1 MALLTIKVP
10 QNAKS
15 RITKFVKELGGEV
28 ISVKRESSDAKK
40 EVLLKEI
47 EQGLSEVKQ
56 IRAGKTKS
64 YTMADLLRE
73 EQ

>member
-15 RITKFVKELGGEV
+15 RLTEFVKELGGEV
-28 ISVKRESSDAKK
+28 ISVKRELPDSKK
-40 EVLLKEI
+40 EELLNEI

-56 IRAGKTKS
+56 IRAGKTKP
-64 YTMADLLRE
+64 YTIADLLRE

>member
-10 QNAKS
+10 ANAKS
-15 RITKFVKELGGEV
+15 RIAEFVKELGGEV

-40 EVLLKEI
+40 EMVLKEI
-47 EQGLSEVKQ
+47 EQGLSEVQQ

>member
-15 RITKFVKELGGEV
+15 RVTEFVKELGGEV

-56 IRAGKTKS
+56 VRAGKTQS

-73 EQ
+73 E

>member
-28 ISVKRESSDAKK
+28 ISVKRESSNTKK

-56 IRAGKTKS
+56 IRLGKIKS
-64 YTMADLLRE
+64 YTISDLLRE
-73 EQ
+73 K

>member
-15 RITKFVKELGGEV
+15 RITEFVKELGGEI
-28 ISVKRESSDAKK
+28 ISVKRELPDAKK

>member
-15 RITKFVKELGGEV
+15 RLTEFVKELGGEV
-28 ISVKRESSDAKK
+28 ISVKREVPESKK
-40 EVLLKEI
+40 EELLNEI

-64 YTMADLLRE
+64 YTIADLLRE

>member
-10 QNAKS
+10 ANAKS
-15 RITKFVKELGGEV
+15 RITEFVKELGGEV
-28 ISVKRESSDAKK
+28 IAVTRESSKAKK
-40 EVLLKEI
+40 EMLLKEI
-47 EQGLSEVKQ
+47 EQGLNEVKQ

-73 EQ
+73 E